1 MGGKITIIGIREGD
15 KRGGKTRAR
24 RTSLDTIQYIAVDRE
39 NGGRK

>member
-1 MGGKITIIGIREGD
+1 VHIWRKNNDNRD